1 MNEQGNSKDAESILN
16 AAIALTPMIQE
27 CREAIE
33 RGRRL
38 PVK

>member
-1 MNEQGNSKDAESILN
+1 MRPKSILN

-27 CREAIE
+27 CREEIE

-38 PVK
+38 PVQ

>member
-1 MNEQGNSKDAESILN
+1 MNEHGGNNEAESILN